1 MSPNFYSG
9 RSPSQ
14 EKLDKLIK
22 DHDKDGN
29 GTIGWFTWDWSKK
42 RYFEK
47 VYAII
52 FGNLRWS
59 IKIKFDDLL
68 KISWN

>member
-1 MSPNFYSG
+1 MIEQMLSKYHNLLYQHHNVMSLNFYSG

-29 GTIGWFTWDWSKK
+29 GTIGWFT
-42 RYFEK
+42 
-47 VYAII
+47 
-52 FGNLRWS
+52 
-59 IKIKFDDLL
+59 
-68 KISWN
+68 

>member
-29 GTIGWFTWDWSKK
+29 GTIGWFIWDWSKK
-42 RYFEK
+42 R
-47 VYAII
+47 
-52 FGNLRWS
+52 NLRKYTQS
-59 IKIKFDDLL
+59 YSEIFDDL
-68 KISWN
+68 S